1 MSLQFEGKVAFI
13 TGAARGQGRSH
24 AVRFAEDGA
33 DIIAFDLCD
42 QIDSVAYPMA
52 TRDDL
57 DETVN
62 LVEKTGRRIV
72 AEQGDVRDLER
83 LKAAVANGVAEL
95 GRVDFVLANAGIMP
109 AAGEQRY
116 EMSAYIDAVD
126 VLLNGVYY
134 TVEAALPA
142 MLEHGE
148 GGAIVITSS
157 VAGLNSVCP
166 RFSVRSHGY
175 AGYHA
180 AKHGVVGLMRYYATT
195 LAEKNIRVNTSRQ
208 TRPAMNDL
216 FKNAPRTTESNSPL
230 AATDRRP
237 RIAGNQVYDEVCF
250 PAGSR
255 MTEVAGRGHR
265 HLRRMATTTGRL
277 HLTPSSPS
285 TRPEDPPALETPAR
299 RAPPADSSCPD
310 ATISPTS
317 RPAPSEPNRPRE
329 KSRLDARLQQPRRKT
344 DRGVTCCRES
354 LDSPSVH
361 RGALSLWRCS
371 SWSAPRSSAS
381 R

>member
-1 MSLQFEGKVAFI
+1 MAQQFEGKVVFI

-24 AVRFAEDGA
+24 AVRFAEEGA
-33 DIIAFDLCD
+33 DVIAFDLCD

-95 GRVDFVLANAGIMP
+95 GRVDFVLANAGIMH

-180 AKHGVVGLMRYYATT
+180 AKHG
-195 LAEKNIRVNTSRQ
+195 
-208 TRPAMNDL
+208 
-216 FKNAPRTTESNSPL
+216 
-230 AATDRRP
+230 
-237 RIAGNQVYDEVCF
+237 
-250 PAGSR
+250 
-255 MTEVAGRGHR
+255 
-265 HLRRMATTTGRL
+265 
-277 HLTPSSPS
+277 SS
-285 TRPEDPPALETPAR
+285 D
-299 RAPPADSSCPD
+299 
-310 ATISPTS
+310 
-317 RPAPSEPNRPRE
+317 
-329 KSRLDARLQQPRRKT
+329 
-344 DRGVTCCRES
+344 
-354 LDSPSVH
+354 
-361 RGALSLWRCS
+361 
-371 SWSAPRSSAS
+371 
-381 R
+381 